1 MGYDES
7 LKLCHEDIGK
17 IYEIDLKL
25 LQNMEFVAWL
35 IAENPEGR
43 EFIADCINDIVGIDI
58 NEREYM
64 QQIAEHLFQDV
75 HTTAIEEC
83 NDPAVQE
90 YRKEIERYKRI
101 ADNAIEVLKETGYY
115 DEVVPSYLRDNE
127 FSDMAEELIY
137 DPSRLKGILNDGMGL
152 QSLQDLYDALE
163 DKLYPSGAVLDDA
176 EYDYNAR
183 INQLLEQLQ
192 SEINLEEQ
200 NSINEYGEIEKKDSD
215 LQELESLRDKKQQL
229 QEQQKKIAEAEKL
242 VDAMENQ
249 GPNLDE

>member
-35 IAENPEGR
+35 IAENPEER

-58 NEREYM
+58 NERE
-64 QQIAEHLFQDV
+64 AEHLQDV
-75 HTTAIEEC
+75 HIIAMEEY

-90 YRKEIERYKRI
+90 YYKKMERYGRI
-101 ADNAIEVLKETGYY
+101 ADNAIEVLRETGYY
-115 DEVVPSYLRDNE
+115 DKVVPSYLRDNE
-127 FSDMAEELIY
+127 FSDIAEELIY
-137 DPSRLKGILNDGMGL
+137 DPSRLKEILNDGMNL

-163 DKLYPSGAVLDDA
+163 DNLYPPEAVLDDA
-176 EYDYNAR
+176 EYDHNAT

-192 SEINLEEQ
+192 SEISLKEQ
-200 NSINEYGEIEKKDSD
+200 NSINEYGEIE
-215 LQELESLRDKKQQL
+215 ELESLRDKKQQL
-229 QEQQKKIAEAEKL
+229 QEQEKEIAEAEKL

>member
-7 LKLCHEDIGK
+7 LKLCHKDIGK
-17 IYEIDLKL
+17 IYEIDSKL

-35 IAENPEGR
+35 IAENPEER
-43 EFIADCINDIVGIDI
+43 QFIADCINDIVGIDI
-58 NEREYM
+58 NESEYM

-75 HTTAIEEC
+75 HTFAIVEY
-83 NDPAVQE
+83 NDPELQGHH
-90 YRKEIERYKRI
+90 KEMERYGRI

-127 FSDMAEELIY
+127 FSDIAEEIID
-137 DPSRLKGILNDGMGL
+137 DPSRLKGILNDGMNL

-163 DKLYPSGAVLDDA
+163 DKLYPPGAVLDDA

-192 SEINLEEQ
+192 SEISLEEQ
-200 NSINEYGEIEKKDSD
+200 NEYGEIEKKDSD
-215 LQELESLRDKKQQL
+215 LEELESLRDKKQQL

-249 GPNLDE
+249 GQNLDE

>member
-1 MGYDES
+1 MD
-7 LKLCHEDIGK
+7 
-17 IYEIDLKL
+17 
-25 LQNMEFVAWL
+25 LQN
-35 IAENPEGR
+35 
-43 EFIADCINDIVGIDI
+43 
-58 NEREYM
+58 
-64 QQIAEHLFQDV
+64 
-75 HTTAIEEC
+75 
-83 NDPAVQE
+83 
-90 YRKEIERYKRI
+90 
-101 ADNAIEVLKETGYY
+101 
-115 DEVVPSYLRDNE
+115 
-127 FSDMAEELIY
+127 
-137 DPSRLKGILNDGMGL
+137 
-152 QSLQDLYDALE
+152 LQDLYDALE

-200 NSINEYGEIEKKDSD
+200 NYEYGEIEKKDSD

>member
-35 IAENPEGR
+35 IAENPEER

-75 HTTAIEEC
+75 HTTAIEEY

-90 YRKEIERYKRI
+90 YYKKMERYGRI
-101 ADNAIEVLKETGYY
+101 ADNAIEVLRETGYY
-115 DEVVPSYLRDNE
+115 DKVVPSYLRDNE
-127 FSDMAEELIY
+127 FSDIAEELIY
-137 DPSRLKGILNDGMGL
+137 DPSRLKEILNDGMNL

-163 DKLYPSGAVLDDA
+163 DNLYPPEAVLDDA
-176 EYDYNAR
+176 EYDHNAT

-192 SEINLEEQ
+192 SEISLKEQ
-200 NSINEYGEIEKKDSD
+200 NSINEYGEIE
-215 LQELESLRDKKQQL
+215 ELESLRDKKQQL
-229 QEQQKKIAEAEKL
+229 QEQEKEIAEAEKL